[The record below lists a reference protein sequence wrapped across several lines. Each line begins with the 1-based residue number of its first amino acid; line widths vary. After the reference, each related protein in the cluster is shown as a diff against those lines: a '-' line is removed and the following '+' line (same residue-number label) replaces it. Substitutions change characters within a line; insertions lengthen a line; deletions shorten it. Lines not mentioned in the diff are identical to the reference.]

1 MARVVLITRNKKI
14 AVRTKQDL
22 LKSNIKSAL
31 LPIFQVENF
40 QLNVEEFK
48 NRTLLIT
55 SRNALNSLTIK
66 KLKEI
71 NKKNRFLLV
80 GESFYFY
87 LKEQGVLN
95 VEYFTNSKELLT
107 YITKEKSTYHYL
119 RGELVNLDFKQ
130 YVENITE
137 QISYNINYFPI
148 GKNQLENFIVKYK
161 ITDLIF
167 FSQENA
173 KYFIANIEKKILKE
187 LNIFCLSA
195 RIAEV
200 FTAFSK
206 NVIYPETP
214 TYNNLL
220 KCLVS
225 H

>member
-1 MARVVLITRNKKI
+1 MARVVLITRNKKF
-14 AVRTKQDL
+14 AARTQQDL

-40 QLNVEEFK
+40 QLNVEKFK

-55 SRNALNSLTIK
+55 SRNAINPLTIK

-95 VEYFTNSKELLT
+95 VKYFINSKELLT

-130 YVENITE
+130 YVGNITE

-148 GKNQLENFIVKYK
+148 GKNQLEDFIAKYK

>member
-1 MARVVLITRNKKI
+1 MARVVLITRNEKF

-107 YITKEKSTYHYL
+107 HITKEESTYHYL

-148 GKNQLENFIVKYK
+148 GKNQLEDFIVKYK